1 VDVHTLLLGQIDSE
15 WNEGTDYGVV
25 IDGLKNTGEVVVLR
39 GNKEGELICV
49 GSIMEKVNPPKLSE
63 ARPPRPP
70 EFRPEINRGAL
81 R

>member
-1 VDVHTLLLGQIDSE
+1 MDVHTLLLGQIDSE

-39 GNKEGELICV
+39 GNKEGGLICI
-49 GSIMEKVNPPKLSE
+49 GSILEKVNPVRLSLT
-63 ARPPRPP
+63 RPPRPP